1 MNKVSDIEKL
11 HRLLYEACIDYTAYG
26 PTTVIDTA
34 EIVLLSMDD
43 GFWVFGEG
51 YTGTWT
57 YSAEYVVRMLDKK
70 FREGMGV

>member
-1 MNKVSDIEKL
+1 MSELTRL
-11 HRLLYEACIDYTAYG
+11 HRLLYEACIDYKVAQDGT
-26 PTTVIDTA
+26 IMLDTA
-34 EIVLLSMDD
+34 PVFLQEKHD
-43 GFWVFGEG
+43 GIAISGEG